1 MMARRRP
8 QLKQAGRVSAA
19 CVGLALLCALWPAH
33 AAPAATNK
41 GPLAVVVHRSNPISN
56 LSSSALREIFL
67 KRKERWKD
75 GKIVMVINWKARLAP
90 RIAFDQALLRLS
102 PERAAAH
109 WINRRIRGQGMPPAS
124 FKSHLIIRAIV
135 SRHPEAIS
143 YLPLAAVTPSLKV
156 VKIDGLSPEAAAYPI
171 RFKR

>member
-1 MMARRRP
+1 MMARRP
-8 QLKQAGRVSAA
+8 PSKPAGTIFAA
-19 CVGLALLCALWPAH
+19 CAGLALLCAVCLAH
-33 AAPAATNK
+33 AAPASTQQGA
-41 GPLAVVVHRSNPISN
+41 LAVVVHRSNPISN

-75 GKIVMVINWKARLAP
+75 GKSVMVINWKARLAP
-90 RIAFDQALLRLS
+90 RIAFDQTLLGLS

-135 SRHPEAIS
+135 SRHPEAIA